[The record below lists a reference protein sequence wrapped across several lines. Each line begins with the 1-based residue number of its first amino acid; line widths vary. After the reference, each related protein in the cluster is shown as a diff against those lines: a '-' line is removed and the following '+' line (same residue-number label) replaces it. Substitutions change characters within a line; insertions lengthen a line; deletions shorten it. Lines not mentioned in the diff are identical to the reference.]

1 MKYTW
6 SILVKNK
13 PYEKIILK
21 FSLII
26 NLGHL
31 TIQIKKYKAISLNFT
46 FVKTIQDSKRKYE
59 RNVKADIT
67 LIDKEK
73 KIR

>member
-1 MKYTW
+1 M
-6 SILVKNK
+6 
-13 PYEKIILK
+13 
-21 FSLII
+21 
-26 NLGHL
+26 NLGYL
-31 TIQIKKYKAISLNFT
+31 TIQIKKYKAVSHYFT